1 MVPRVDAA
9 AGAARSAS
17 LALASAQHLT
27 PSKPD
32 EAEVSSGSARCG
44 WQSGREEEGEDGEE
58 EEEEEDRRER
68 RSFDGGQE
76 TSGVMNFSR
85 RVSRTRTGVR
95 GEQVVAGICSARRP
109 ECPRHSQPTTLP
121 PPAPLPH
128 PPPTPPRIQTA
139 GLSADADERQ

>member
-1 MVPRVDAA
+1 M
-9 AGAARSAS
+9 
-17 LALASAQHLT
+17 
-27 PSKPD
+27 
-32 EAEVSSGSARCG
+32 SSGSARCG
-44 WQSGREEEGEDGEE
+44 WQSGREEEEE
-58 EEEEEDRRER
+58 EEERRER

-121 PPAPLPH
+121 PSAPLP
-128 PPPTPPRIQTA
+128 PPHHHHHGSRPLDCQQMQMRDSETENK
-139 GLSADADERQ
+139 SERGFFFSLLLLFF